1 LPSKTIKRRKPAP
14 SCPTRGTV
22 LRCLACL
29 GVRRGQRTS
38 VNHKRRIGRAA
49 AAARRKL
56 TEEQIAAARIRIE
69 AGEPLGPILQ
79 ELA

>member
-1 LPSKTIKRRKPAP
+1 
-14 SCPTRGTV
+14 
-22 LRCLACL
+22 
-29 GVRRGQRTS
+29 VRRGQRTS